1 MTNAAGR
8 HHATI
13 SGPASRSE
21 QLRTTMI
28 WCMASVAAIV
38 LARLSLP
45 RAPTDSLSVEDT
57 TRLEAVTLAVHSL
70 LGLIAGW
77 GAISFRSFVLN
88 FRAGQGADIAS
99 IARRGRLFA
108 GFFVPIMLVLLCWW
122 IGEWPGH
129 WKTDEAY
136 LFQQAQQ
143 GVAEP
148 WLSTGFSVYAI
159 LVLRTLGNYTLISLI
174 NCIVIA
180 AVIADVLSLLVHAG
194 LRRRMAV
201 LLLALACTSVPLGLL
216 ATSLSHD
223 LASAAIRLCLFA
235 IVVRCVVRKAVA
247 GSAPPTFART
257 FLSQFHVVV
266 LVLFAT
272 ALRGENIVLVVV
284 IPAVLWLSGA
294 VRARDAMWLIGM
306 LCLNAVLLKGPLT
319 KGLSRPD
326 PDRES
331 RYALTL
337 VINPLSYY
345 VANNYWTPTPAED
358 EQVLAK
364 VVEIDDL
371 HTWHTPYDIQTY
383 WIGASKGDVT
393 PAEMRE
399 VKKLFVRATLD
410 NPGLF
415 LSSRAATVSGML
427 GMTSRSNLWFYDHRE
442 VRPLSKYAESN
453 PPMQRAFDAGYTW
466 RETPSIIGRATHA
479 LRDWSVPRGWKT
491 PGHWIWNAW
500 PSLLVMIAA
509 FAMARR
515 TPKTAL
521 VACVIAAPFA
531 LVALAAPASHF
542 KYIYD
547 LYAVGFLLPAVW
559 AWEWCGRKRVWD
571 GGFRSSWRV
580 AK

>member
-1 MTNAAGR
+1 M
-8 HHATI
+8 
-13 SGPASRSE
+13 
-21 QLRTTMI
+21 
-28 WCMASVAAIV
+28 SV
-38 LARLSLP
+38 
-45 RAPTDSLSVEDT
+45 DDT
-57 TRLEAVTLAVHSL
+57 TRLEAVTLAVHGM
-70 LGLIAGW
+70 LGLLAGW
-77 GAISFRSFVLN
+77 GAISLRSFVQNMISCLV
-88 FRAGQGADIAS
+88 AVDSAC
-99 IARRGRLFA
+99 IARRWRLFA
-108 GFFVPIMLVLLCWW
+108 GLFLPIMLVLLCWW

-143 GVAEP
+143 GVTEP

-180 AVIADVLSLLVHAG
+180 AVIADVLSLLVYAG
-194 LRRRMAV
+194 LRRWIAV
-201 LLLALACTSVPLGLL
+201 VLLALACTSVPLGLL

-223 LASAAIRLCLFA
+223 LVSATIRLCLVGV
-235 IVVRCVVRKAVA
+235 IVRCVVRRAVA
-247 GSAPPTFART
+247 GSTAPALASS
-257 FLSQFHVVV
+257 FLTQVHVLV

-272 ALRGENIVLVVV
+272 VLRGENIVLVVLMPV
-284 IPAVLWLSGA
+284 VLWLSGA
-294 VRARDAMWLIGM
+294 VRAWKAAWLIAV
-306 LCLNAVLLKGPLT
+306 LCLGALLLKGPLT
-319 KGLSRPD
+319 KSLSRPD
-326 PDRES
+326 SDRES

-358 EQVLAK
+358 THVLAR
-364 VVEIDDL
+364 VVDIDDL
-371 HTWHTPYDIQTY
+371 RTWHTPYDIQTY

-393 PAEMRE
+393 PEEMRD
-399 VKKLFVRATLD
+399 VKELFVRATLD

-415 LSSRAATVSGML
+415 LSSRVATVSGML
-427 GMTSRSNLWFYDHRE
+427 GMTPRSNLWFYDHRE
-442 VRPLSKYAESN
+442 ARPLAKYAESN
-453 PPMQRAFDAGYTW
+453 PPMQRAFDAGYMW
-466 RETPSIIGRATHA
+466 REAPSVIGQMTHA

-500 PSLLVMIAA
+500 PSALMVVAA
-509 FAMARR
+509 LAMARS

-521 VACVIAAPFA
+521 VACVIAGPFV

-547 LYAVGFLLPAVW
+547 VYAVGFLLPAVW

-571 GGFRSSWRV
+571 RSFRSSWRLTS
-580 AK
+580 

>member
-1 MTNAAGR
+1 MDAA
-8 HHATI
+8 
-13 SGPASRSE
+13 
-21 QLRTTMI
+21 
-28 WCMASVAAIV
+28 
-38 LARLSLP
+38 
-45 RAPTDSLSVEDT
+45 
-57 TRLEAVTLAVHSL
+57 TLAVHCL

-77 GAISFRSFVLN
+77 GAMSLRSFVQN
-88 FRAGQGADIAS
+88 FRAGLKAVDPVCIP
-99 IARRGRLFA
+99 RRWQLFA
-108 GFFVPIMLVLLCWW
+108 AFFVPIMLALLCWW
-122 IGEWPGH
+122 TGEWPGH

-136 LFQQAQQ
+136 LFQQAQK
-143 GVAEP
+143 GVTEP
-148 WLSTGFSVYAI
+148 WLSAGFSVYAI
-159 LVLRTLGNYTLISLI
+159 LVLRTLGNYTLISLV

-194 LRRRMAV
+194 LKRWIAAV
-201 LLLALACTSVPLGLL
+201 LLVLACTSVPLGLL

-223 LASAAIRLCLFA
+223 LVSAAIRLCLVA
-235 IVVRCVVRKAVA
+235 IVVRCVVRNTVA
-247 GSAPPTFART
+247 GSAAPTLATTVFT
-257 FLSQFHVVV
+257 QVHVVV
-266 LVLFAT
+266 LVIFAT
-272 ALRGENIVLVVV
+272 ALRGENIVLVVSMP
-284 IPAVLWLSGA
+284 IVLWLSGA
-294 VRARDAMWLIGM
+294 VRASKAALLI
-306 LCLNAVLLKGPLT
+306 AVLSLGAFLLKGPLT
-319 KGLSRPD
+319 QGLSRPD

-345 VANNYWTPTPAED
+345 VANNYWTPTPTED
-358 EQVLAK
+358 AQVLAT
-364 VVEIDDL
+364 VVDIDDL
-371 HTWHTPYDIQTY
+371 RTLHTPYDIQTY

-393 PAEMRE
+393 PAEMRK
-399 VKKLFVRATLD
+399 VKELFVRATLD

-442 VRPLSKYAESN
+442 ARPLSKYAESN
-453 PPMQRAFDAGYTW
+453 PPMQRAFDAGYKW

-509 FAMARR
+509 LAMARR

-521 VACVIAAPFA
+521 VACVIAGPFA

-547 LYAVGFLLPAVW
+547 VYAIGFLLPAVW
-559 AWEWCGRKRVWD
+559 AWEWSGRKRVWD
-571 GGFRSSWRV
+571 EGIRSSWRLTP
-580 AK
+580 